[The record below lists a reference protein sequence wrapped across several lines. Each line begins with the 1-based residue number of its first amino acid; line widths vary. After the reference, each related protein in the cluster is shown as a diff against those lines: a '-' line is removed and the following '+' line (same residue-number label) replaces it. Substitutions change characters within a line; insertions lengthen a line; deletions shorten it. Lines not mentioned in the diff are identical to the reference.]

1 MNFWIVQSKI
11 YPNVWFIFRENGVEV
26 KIEKVGETI
35 FRSHVLTV
43 LEKIEVKKIFDEKN
57 L

>member
-1 MNFWIVQSKI
+1 MNFWIVKSETAV
-11 YPNVWFIFRENGVEV
+11 NTFFIFRENGVEV

-43 LEKIEVKKIFDEKN
+43 LEKIELNKIFNEK